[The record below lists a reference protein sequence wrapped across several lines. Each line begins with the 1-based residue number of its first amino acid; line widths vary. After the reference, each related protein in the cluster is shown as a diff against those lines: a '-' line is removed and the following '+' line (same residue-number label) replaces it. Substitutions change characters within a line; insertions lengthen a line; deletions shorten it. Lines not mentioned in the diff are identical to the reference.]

1 MTNNEL
7 AAFYRR
13 YNACCNE
20 HRFEDLAEFVARDV
34 AIDGTDRGLDVYAA
48 ELQAVVRAFP
58 DYRWELR
65 RLVVDAPW
73 IAAQFTDTG
82 THRAP
87 FLGVQA
93 TGRSVAVP
101 EFAFYR
107 VDGGRIAEVWG
118 SAFQMHF
125 LNSSGSDVDTA
136 ARGSRGDRRGTTSPE
151 TEALVRSGPMADPRT
166 DGRRFRS
173 ARQLRALRSLP
184 VAPGL
189 D

>member
-1 MTNNEL
+1 MTNDEL

-34 AIDGTDRGLDVYAA
+34 AIDGIDRGLDEYAT
-48 ELQAVVRAFP
+48 ELRAVVRAFP

-73 IAAQFTDTG
+73 VAAHFIDTG
-82 THRAP
+82 THRETY
-87 FLGVQA
+87 LGVPA

-107 VDGGRIAEVWG
+107 VAAGRIAEVWG
-118 SAFQMHF
+118 SAFHVHLLQQ
-125 LNSSGSDVDTA
+125 
-136 ARGSRGDRRGTTSPE
+136 
-151 TEALVRSGPMADPRT
+151 VR
-166 DGRRFRS
+166 
-173 ARQLRALRSLP
+173 
-184 VAPGL
+184 
-189 D
+189 